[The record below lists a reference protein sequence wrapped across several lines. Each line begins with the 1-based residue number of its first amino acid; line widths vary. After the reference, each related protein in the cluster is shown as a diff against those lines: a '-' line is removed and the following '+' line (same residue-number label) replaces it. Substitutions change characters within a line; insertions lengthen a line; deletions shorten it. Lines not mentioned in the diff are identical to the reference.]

1 MKTIFA
7 GLLLFI
13 SQTSFSQNER
23 ITVIDRNPETEVL
36 FDETNPLSFVNF
48 VAQNFL
54 EMDGMDEQTLKAI
67 LPFTSRSSL
76 SYSLGPQSDIPLA
89 NIYGED
95 SIAVFEDFMVYVY
108 PPQDTS
114 YFDLTGISRL
124 VIYEGEVNTPNGNHY
139 FGITRIGF
147 AKQYKG
153 TNNYYITGTL
163 NYSSI
168 FYQEKYY
175 STAGIDLA
183 KQLVN
188 GPSEKEILAT
198 MEAAQMRYYESY
210 DREYYDARIQLMHTG
225 DRGYSPFLTCSPVG
239 NTYRSND
246 QNLYARLLDN
256 TAYGADEAI
265 LNHFISATFTKK
277 SQLSDIPYVTMYG
290 EDSIV
295 TLEDGTS
302 MYVYPTYD
310 IYYWTS
316 LQDLKTAIVY
326 QKNYGCGNTAT
337 VPSALVFYTM
347 INDKPYGVYTLVLDP
362 MENESQAELS
372 AMIRRILKSMKVP
385 QEGLTDQL
393 WEITKHSKA
402 VYNPNSAKEMKTL
415 RKTMPLLK

>member
-153 TNNYYITGTL
+153 TSNYYITGTL

-198 MEAAQMRYYESY
+198 MEAAQMRYYENYGS
-210 DREYYDARIQLMHTG
+210 EYYDSRIQLMSVAG
-225 DRGYSPFLTCSPVG
+225 RYYSPYLICNPLE

-246 QNLYARLLDN
+246 QNFFARLLDN
-256 TAYGADEAI
+256 TNYEADEI
-265 LNHFISATFTKK
+265 IREQFKDATFTSK
-277 SQLSDIPYVTMYG
+277 SELSDIPLVTMYG
-290 EDSIV
+290 EDSLI
-295 TLEDGTS
+295 TLEDGTY
-302 MYVYPTYD
+302 MYVYPT
-310 IYYWTS
+310 IETYYWTS
-316 LQDLKTAIVY
+316 LKDLKTAIVY
-326 QKNYGCGNTAT
+326 EKNFICGDTRVT
-337 VPSALVFYTM
+337 PVSLLFYTTVGEE
-347 INDKPYGVYTLVLDP
+347 PYGIYTLYLDP
-362 MENESQAELS
+362 KENESQAELS
-372 AMIRRILKSMKVP
+372 EMIRKILKNISP
-385 QEGLTDQL
+385 QQEGLLDQL
-393 WEITKHSKA
+393 WETKKQSKT
-402 VYNPNSAKEMKTL
+402 VYHTDSAKEMKTL
-415 RKTMPLLK
+415 RKTMPLVK